1 MSKEHLNR
9 ELLTQRI
16 LNNFEEDKY
25 YFQKCDNYLDTLL
38 NKELNSRVYVEE
50 VDKTEGGNNE

>member
-9 ELLTQRI
+9 DLLIQRI
-16 LNNFEEDKY
+16 SNNFEEDKY

-38 NKELNSRVYVEE
+38 NRELNSKVYIEE
-50 VDKTEGGNNE
+50 VDKTGGKNE